1 MSDDSGDEIRRKM
14 AAARNQLR
22 TDVQSLVRSARVKTD
37 WRHYVE
43 QYPWLCLSAAALVG
57 FWLVPKAA
65 RKMVLDPEI
74 LARLKSGQV
83 PAVPQ
88 VGKSV
93 LGLVTGT
100 VVPLLTRMAVTKLMS
115 HFLETEPPAEPTAG
129 SAQPSGFSRYP
140 KPK

>member
-1 MSDDSGDEIRRKM
+1 MTAEPGDDIRRQM
-14 AAARNQLR
+14 AATRNQLR
-22 TDVQSLVRSARVKTD
+22 ADVQSLVRSARVKTD
-37 WRHYVE
+37 WRHYLE
-43 QYPWLCLSAAALVG
+43 QYPWLTLSAAALVG

-65 RKMVLDPEI
+65 RQMAFDPEL
-74 LARLKSGQV
+74 LARLKSGQI
-83 PAVPQ
+83 PSAPK

-115 HFLETEPPAEPTAG
+115 HFLETEPPPEPRTDP
-129 SAQPSGFSRYP
+129 AQPSGFSRYP